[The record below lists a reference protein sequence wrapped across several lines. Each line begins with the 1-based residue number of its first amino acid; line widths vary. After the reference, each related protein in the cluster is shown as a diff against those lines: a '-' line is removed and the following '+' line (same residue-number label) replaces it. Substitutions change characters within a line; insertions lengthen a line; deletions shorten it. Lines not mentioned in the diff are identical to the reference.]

1 MGDTV
6 ADTAQNSSPKEEE
19 EFGQDTTAQ
28 DYSAVVKSINLVSPP
43 HGQITQEQ
51 SGRPKSAQSDHEID
65 ASKDCENLF
74 PNLNNAKRFAI
85 DIGGSLTKI
94 AYYSTVS
101 HRRIKSASRGSPG
114 VPATNSNNND
124 FEYEIWEGA
133 RLHFI
138 KFETTFIEECLDFI
152 QKNLA
157 PNIGA
162 SGKESGQASGKFIK
176 ATGIESILVPAS
188 FINISVSYVWI

>member
-1 MGDTV
+1 MGDTDSS
-6 ADTAQNSSPKEEE
+6 ANSPED
-19 EFGQDTTAQ
+19 EFTGDPGQQ
-28 DYSAVVKSINLVSPP
+28 DYSAVSVKSINLVPVIP
-43 HGQITQEQ
+43 GQSSQEL
-51 SGRPKSAQSDHEID
+51 SGAGGRPKSAQSDHELD

-74 PNLNNAKRFAI
+74 RNLNQAKRFAI

-101 HRRIKSASRGSPG
+101 HRRIKLSPRGSPG
-114 VPATNSNNND
+114 PVTNND
-124 FEYEIWEGA
+124 FEYEVWEGA

-157 PNIGA
+157 PSLA
-162 SGKESGQASGKFIK
+162 DKDCPSTGKFIK
-176 ATGIESILVPAS
+176 ATG
-188 FINISVSYVWI
+188 N